1 MGPPLDSDSP
11 IPIPASQRREDPGSE
26 VGLIDRIATSY
37 EEANQSCLLA
47 WAELSTRGFE
57 DTLHNLFESLECSFK
72 PLKDHT
78 FLHAQV
84 HASIQ

>member
-1 MGPPLDSDSP
+1 ML
-11 IPIPASQRREDPGSE
+11 
-26 VGLIDRIATSY
+26 VGLGRT
-37 EEANQSCLLA
+37 
-47 WAELSTRGFE
+47 STRGFE